1 VTKIVGKTDAVSSCF
16 IFPFLMFRMMNDC
29 CRYLFI
35 FNPAANKGRAAR
47 KKEWLKLLLSVRKDS
62 ELLITAYPG
71 HAGDIARSSVK
82 EFTCMI
88 ACGGD
93 GTLHEV
99 VNAVVGKGIIVGILP
114 IGSANDFIKTLN
126 PKRALLPG
134 VGHFFT
140 GERKF
145 VDLGIVSWGD
155 GYQQYF
161 INSLGIG
168 FTGRIAKS
176 VKQTCWLRGELVYV
190 YALFNVLY
198 NYAPLLMRIK
208 ITLEH
213 SSLELYEPLFAF
225 SVSNG
230 TIEGGKFRLAPNADL
245 SDGFLDVC
253 ILKAIP
259 KRELFR
265 YVFQY
270 LGGTHIYDPQVIYCK
285 AKAVEVILEKADVMH
300 IDGEVFDNVS
310 GRIAISVVPQGIS
323 VLQGFT

>member
-1 VTKIVGKTDAVSSCF
+1 
-16 IFPFLMFRMMNDC
+16 MFRMMNNR

-35 FNPAANKGRAAR
+35 FNPAANKGRAVR
-47 KKEWLKLLLSVRKDS
+47 KAEWLKSLLSGREDS
-62 ELLITAYPG
+62 ILLTTAYPG
-71 HAGDIARSSVK
+71 HAGDIARSEVR
-82 EFTCMI
+82 ECTCMI

-93 GTLHEV
+93 GTLHDV

-126 PKRALLPG
+126 PGKSLPLG

-140 GERKF
+140 GGSKF
-145 VDLGIVSWGD
+145 VDLGSVSWGD
-155 GYQQYF
+155 GDHQYF

-176 VKQTCWLRGELVYV
+176 VKQTRWLRGELVYV
-190 YALFNVLY
+190 YALLNVLY
-198 NYAPLLMRIK
+198 SYTASTMRIK

-213 SSLELYEPLFAF
+213 SSLELCEPIFAF

-230 TIEGGKFRLAPNADL
+230 KIEGGKFRLAPEADL
-245 SDGFLDVC
+245 YDGFLDVC

-259 KRELFR
+259 KHELFR
-265 YVFQY
+265 YVLKY
-270 LGGTHIYDPQVIYCK
+270 LRGTHIYDPQVLYCK

-300 IDGEVFDNVS
+300 IDGEVFDNVC
-310 GRIAISVVPQGIS
+310 GRIAISVVPKGIS
-323 VLQGFT
+323 ILQALT

>member
-1 VTKIVGKTDAVSSCF
+1 
-16 IFPFLMFRMMNDC
+16 MFRMMNNR

-35 FNPAANKGRAAR
+35 FNPAANKGRAVR
-47 KKEWLKLLLSVRKDS
+47 KAEWLKSLLSGREDS
-62 ELLITAYPG
+62 ILLTTAYPG
-71 HAGDIARSSVK
+71 HAGDIARSEVR
-82 EFTCMI
+82 ECTCMI

-93 GTLHEV
+93 GTLHDV

-126 PKRALLPG
+126 PGKSLPLG

-140 GERKF
+140 GGSKF
-145 VDLGIVSWGD
+145 VDLGSVSWGD
-155 GYQQYF
+155 GDHQYF

-176 VKQTCWLRGELVYV
+176 VKQTRWLRGELVYV
-190 YALFNVLY
+190 YALLNVLY
-198 NYAPLLMRIK
+198 SYTASTMRIK

-213 SSLELYEPLFAF
+213 SSLELCEPIFAF

-230 TIEGGKFRLAPNADL
+230 KIEGGKFRLAPEADL
-245 SDGFLDVC
+245 YDGFLDVC

-259 KRELFR
+259 KHELFR
-265 YVFQY
+265 YVLKY
-270 LGGTHIYDPQVIYCK
+270 LRGTHIYDPQVLYCK

-300 IDGEVFDNVS
+300 IDGEVFDNVC
-310 GRIAISVVPQGIS
+310 GRIAILVVPKGIS
-323 VLQGFT
+323 ILQALT